1 MSCPTNKHERNNDP
15 TRIDLPCK
23 KWERFLECSAIRK
36 WLVLVASCTLVQGAH
51 AAEALVA
58 VAANFS
64 APMKI
69 IAQRFERETGHR
81 IRMSFGST
89 GQFYAQIKNG
99 APFAIL
105 LAADAHTPTTIERE
119 GLGVAS
125 SRFTYAYGKLV
136 LWSKKTGLV
145 DGNGAVLSSGA
156 LDNIAIANPKLAPY
170 GAAAVE
176 VIDRLGLADKL
187 ASKIVEGTSVSQAY
201 QFVVSGNASMGFV
214 ALSQVY
220 ENGQIKE
227 GSAWIVPSDL
237 YEPIK
242 QDAIIL
248 NAGRGNLAADSLM
261 KFLRGDQARSVMRSF
276 GYEH

>member
-1 MSCPTNKHERNNDP
+1 MSCPAIQYETNNDP
-15 TRIDLPCK
+15 TRINLICK
-23 KWERFLECSAIRK
+23 KRERVLKCFSIRR
-36 WLVLVASCTLVQGAH
+36 WLVLVASCALVQGAH
-51 AAEALVA
+51 AAEVLVA

-69 IAQRFERETGHR
+69 IAQQFERETGNR

-105 LAADAHTPTTIERE
+105 LAADAHTPNAIERE

-145 DGNGAVLSSGA
+145 DGNGAILRSGA
-156 LDNIAIANPKLAPY
+156 LNNIAIANPKLAPY
-170 GAAAVE
+170 GAAALE
-176 VIDRLGLADKL
+176 VIERLGLAEKL
-187 ASKIVEGTSVSQAY
+187 LSKIVEGSSVGQAY
-201 QFVVSGNASMGFV
+201 QFVVSGNASIGFV

-227 GSAWIVPSDL
+227 GSAWIVPPDL

-242 QDAIIL
+242 QDAIML

-261 KFLRGDQARSVMRSF
+261 EFLRGDQARSVMRSF